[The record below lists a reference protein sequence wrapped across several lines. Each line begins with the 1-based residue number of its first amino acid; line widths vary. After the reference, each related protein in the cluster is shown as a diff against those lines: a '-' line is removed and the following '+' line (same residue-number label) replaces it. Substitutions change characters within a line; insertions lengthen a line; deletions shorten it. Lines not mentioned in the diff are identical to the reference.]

1 MKVLQI
7 LLKALKSMRSTR
19 QDTRNMKDKG
29 QEAVL
34 CPIIKILKKR
44 RCGTEIAFKE

>member
-34 CPIIKILKKR
+34 CPIIKILIKKR
-44 RCGTEIAFKE
+44 RNTKKT